1 MPPFSSCIVTLVF
14 GLKLEFD
21 KSIDNPPDPINGNE
35 KVRNDL
41 PTMIKFVMMR
51 VIGAENHAIL
61 RNQKQIKSVP
71 VEPRCKILR
80 SVYSLV
86 NPL

>member
-1 MPPFSSCIVTLVF
+1 MTPFSSCIVTLVF

-61 RNQKQIKSVP
+61 RNQKQINL
-71 VEPRCKILR
+71 CLR
-80 SVYSLV
+80 NSDAKFSGLT
-86 NPL
+86 NAHQ